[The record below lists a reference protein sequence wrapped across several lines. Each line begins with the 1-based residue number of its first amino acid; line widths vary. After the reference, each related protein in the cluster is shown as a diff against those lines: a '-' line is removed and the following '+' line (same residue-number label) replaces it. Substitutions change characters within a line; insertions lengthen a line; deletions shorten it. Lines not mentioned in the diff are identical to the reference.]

1 MPYFAPYLDETG
13 LHIPTYE
20 ERLEGLIA
28 SYKSIFGAD
37 INLAESS
44 PDYQLLSVLARALDD
59 MMAVMADLFASRNPN
74 YASGQGLDML
84 LPLLGLTRAGATRST
99 VLVTLT
105 GTPGAVLT
113 SAPRILDTN
122 GYIWACAEGIHIGEN
137 GTVTVRA
144 TCETPGAISAAA
156 GSVSQLVAQ
165 VENLV
170 SVTNA
175 AAATPGVDAETDA
188 SARKRMRLAA
198 TAPSVGSMEVLR
210 NEVLA
215 LPYALDCR
223 IYVNDGDAAD
233 ARGIQAHA
241 FCLVAN
247 GGGKTAIAN
256 AIFRRKAPGIGTYG
270 NQVAT
275 VTDEFGLDHQVRF
288 KRASDVYYTLRI
300 QLTPRE
306 GFDESHVVPAIKNA
320 VYAYVSGLGIGEDLV
335 IPALYGIVYGADTAE
350 TPTFLITGI
359 SATNIMNDTTV
370 TDVLSPGWDEVFT
383 VTGMEG
389 IRVVVNN

>member
-20 ERLEGLIA
+20 ERLEGLTA

-59 MMAVMADLFASRNPN
+59 MTAVIADLFASRNPN
-74 YASGQGLDML
+74 YASGQALDLL
-84 LPLLGLTRAGATRST
+84 LPLLGLSRAGATRST

-113 SAPRILDTN
+113 TAPRIMDTA

-144 TCETPGAISAAA
+144 SCETPGAVSAPA
-156 GSVSQLVAQ
+156 GSVSRLVMQ
-165 VENLV
+165 VEDLI
-170 SVTNA
+170 SVTNENA
-175 AAATPGVDAETDA
+175 AVPGVDAETDA

-198 TAPSVGSMEVLR
+198 AAPGMGSLEALR
-210 NEVLA
+210 SEVLA
-215 LPYALDCR
+215 LPNALDCR
-223 IYVNDGDAAD
+223 ICVNDGDAAD
-233 ARGIQAHA
+233 ARGIPGHSI
-241 FCLVAN
+241 CLVAN
-247 GGGKTAIAN
+247 GGGKTAIAK
-256 AIFRRKAPGIGTYG
+256 AIFRRKAPGIGTCG
-270 NQVAT
+270 NQVST
-275 VTDEFGLDHQVRF
+275 VQDEFGFDHEVRF
-288 KRASDVYYTLRI
+288 KRASDVYYTLQIR
-300 QLTPRE
+300 LTPRE

-320 VYAYVSGLGIGEDLV
+320 VYEYVSGIGIGEDLV

-350 TPTFLITGI
+350 APTFLITGI

-383 VTGMEG
+383 ITGPEG
-389 IRVVVNN
+389 IRVSVNS